1 MNEENINISEILDA
15 LKKRWK
21 IIVGITLAFT
31 IIAGIISFFVISP
44 KYEVT
49 TKLFIGKENKKA
61 QEYNSNDV
69 MMYQKLLTTYA
80 EVAQTDDLM
89 KSALKKANIDTPVN
103 KIKPGLKVTP
113 RQDTQILEISYT
125 GKNPDEDV
133 TIVKNLTDEFIKEAK
148 KLIPSGNIQVVEKA
162 AYPDK
167 PVSPN
172 KTLNILIAFVL
183 GLMVS
188 VGLSLLLEFL
198 DNTFKSKEEVE
209 KALDLPV
216 IGTIPELSSEDGIER
231 RRKHGK

>member
-61 QEYNSNDV
+61 EEYNSSDV

-80 EVAQTDDLM
+80 EVAKTDDLIE
-89 KSALKKANIDTPVN
+89 KALNKANINEKVRAVKEN
-103 KIKPGLKVTP
+103 LKITP
-113 RQDTQILEISYT
+113 RQDTQILEISYI
-125 GKNPDEDV
+125 GKDPGKDV
-133 TIVKNLTDEFIKEAK
+133 SIVQNVTTEFIKEAK

-162 AYPDK
+162 SYPDK

-172 KTLNILIAFVL
+172 KKLNILIAFIL
-183 GLMVS
+183 GLIVS
-188 VGLSLLLEFL
+188 IGLSLLLEFM
-198 DNTFKSKEEVE
+198 DNTFKSKEELE
-209 KALDLPV
+209 KALELPV
-216 IGTIPELSSEDGIER
+216 LGTIPELNSEDGLER
-231 RRKHGK
+231 RRKYRK

>member
-21 IIVGITLAFT
+21 IILGITLAFT

-61 QEYNSNDV
+61 QEYNSSDV

-89 KSALKKANIDTPVN
+89 NSALKKANINTPVN
-103 KIKPGLKVTP
+103 KIKPGLKVTA

-125 GKNPDEDV
+125 GKDPSEDV
-133 TIVKNLTDEFIKEAK
+133 NIVKNLTDEFIKEAK

-172 KTLNILIAFVL
+172 KKLNILIAFVL

-188 VGLSLLLEFL
+188 VGLSLLLEFM

-216 IGTIPELSSEDGIER
+216 LGTIPELSSEDGIER